1 MYDFLEGE
9 VAQRSAARLVLDVAG
24 VGYELSIPLGSSF
37 PSAGRARAWTHLVV
51 REDAHML
58 FGFSEREARELFRLL
73 ISVSGVGPVMGLT
86 ILSGL
91 AREALLAAIAEG
103 DVETLTRIKGVG
115 PKTAGQIVLDLKD
128 KAAKLRRA
136 GPALGEPGEPGV
148 LRPQARPDALVEDAV
163 AALTSIGYSEKEAR
177 KSVERAS
184 AKGAKKDLET
194 LLRAALAG

>member
-24 VGYELSIPLGSSF
+24 VGYELAIPLGSSF
-37 PSAGRARAWTHLVV
+37 PSAGRARAWTHMVV
-51 REDAHML
+51 REDAHLL
-58 FGFSEREARELFRLL
+58 FGFSERETRELFRLL
-73 ISVSGVGPVMGLT
+73 ISVGGVGPVMGLT
-86 ILSGL
+86 ILSGI

-103 DVETLTRIKGVG
+103 DVDALTRIKGVG

-136 GPALGEPGEPGV
+136 GASPSETGV
-148 LRPQARPDALVEDAV
+148 LQPQPRADALVEDAV

-184 AKGAKKDLET
+184 AKGARKDLET

>member
-9 VAQRSAARLVLDVAG
+9 VAQRSAARLVLDVHG
-24 VGYELSIPLGSSF
+24 VGYELAIPVGSNF
-37 PSAGRARAWTHLVV
+37 PASGRTRAWTQLVV
-51 REDAHML
+51 REDAHLL

-73 ISVSGVGPVMGLT
+73 LSVGGVGPTTALT
-86 ILSGL
+86 ILSGI
-91 AREALLAAIAEG
+91 AREPLLAAIAEG

-136 GPALGEPGEPGV
+136 GATLAEPGV
-148 LRPQARPDALVEDAV
+148 LQPQPRPDALVEDAV
-163 AALTSIGYSEKEAR
+163 AALLSIGYTEKEAR

>member
-9 VAQRSAARLVLDVAG
+9 VAQRSAARLVLDVHG
-24 VGYELSIPLGSSF
+24 VGYELAIPVGSSF
-37 PSAGRARAWTHLVV
+37 PASGRTRAWTQLVV
-51 REDAHML
+51 REDAQLL

-73 ISVSGVGPVMGLT
+73 LSVGGVGPTIALT
-86 ILSGL
+86 ILSGI

-136 GPALGEPGEPGV
+136 GAALADPGM
-148 LRPQARPDALVEDAV
+148 LQPQPRPDGLVEDAV
-163 AALTSIGYSEKEAR
+163 AALTSIGYTEKEAR

-184 AKGAKKDLET
+184 ARGAKKDLET

>member
-1 MYDFLEGE
+1 VYDFLEGE
-9 VAQRSAARLVLDVAG
+9 VAQRSAARLVLDVGG
-24 VGYELSIPLGSSF
+24 VGYELAIPLGSSF
-37 PSAGRARAWTHLVV
+37 PAAGRARAWTHLVV

-136 GPALGEPGEPGV
+136 GAALGEPGV
-148 LRPQARPDALVEDAV
+148 LKPQARPDGLVEDAV
-163 AALTSIGYSEKEAR
+163 AALTSLVYSEKEAR

-184 AKGAKKDLET
+184 AKGGKQDLET

>member
-9 VAQRSAARLVLDVAG
+9 VAQRSAAHLVLDVGG
-24 VGYELSIPLGSSF
+24 VGYELAVPLGSSF

-51 REDAHML
+51 REDAHLL

-86 ILSGL
+86 ILSGI
-91 AREALLAAIAEG
+91 AREPLLAAIAEG
-103 DVETLTRIKGVG
+103 DVDALTCIKGVG

-128 KAAKLRRA
+128 KAAKLRKA
-136 GPALGEPGEPGV
+136 GTPLADPGLLQPV
-148 LRPQARPDALVEDAV
+148 ARGDALLEDAV
-163 AALTSIGYSEKEAR
+163 AALLSIGYSEKEAR
-177 KSVERAS
+177 KSVERAAS
-184 AKGAKKDLET
+184 KGGKKDLET

>member
-1 MYDFLEGE
+1 MFDFLEGE
-9 VAQRSAARLVLDVAG
+9 VASRSAARLVLDVGG
-24 VGYELSIPLGSSF
+24 VGYELSVPVGSSF
-37 PSAGRARAWTHLVV
+37 PSSGRARAWTHLVI
-51 REDAHML
+51 REDAHL
-58 FGFSEREARELFRLL
+58 FFGFSERETRELFRLL
-73 ISVSGVGPVMGLT
+73 LSVGGVGPTTALS
-86 ILSGL
+86 ILSGV

-103 DVETLTRIKGVG
+103 DVQALTRIKGVG

-136 GPALGEPGEPGV
+136 QPEAGLLQPV
-148 LRPQARPDALVEDAV
+148 ARGDALVEDAV
-163 AALTSIGYSEKEAR
+163 AALTSIGYTEKEAR

>member
-9 VAQRSAARLVLDVAG
+9 VAQRSAARLVLDVQG
-24 VGYELSIPLGSSF
+24 VGYELSIPVGSSF
-37 PSAGRARAWTHLVV
+37 PAAGRTRAWTHLVV

-73 ISVSGVGPVMGLT
+73 ISVGGVGPVMGLT
-86 ILSGL
+86 ILSGI
-91 AREALLAAIAEG
+91 AREELLAAIAEG
-103 DVETLTRIKGVG
+103 DVEALQRIKGVG
-115 PKTAGQIVLDLKD
+115 PKTAGQIVLDLRD

-136 GPALGEPGEPGV
+136 GGALAQPGV
-148 LRPQARPDALVEDAV
+148 LQPQPRADALVEDAV
-163 AALTSIGYSEKEAR
+163 AALLSIGYSEKEAR

>member
-9 VAQRSAARLVLDVAG
+9 VAQRSAAHLVLDVGG
-24 VGYELSIPLGSSF
+24 VGYEMSVPLGSAF
-37 PSAGRARAWTHLVV
+37 PAAGRVRAWTHLVV
-51 REDAHML
+51 REDAHQL

-86 ILSGL
+86 ILSGI
-91 AREALLAAIAEG
+91 AREPLLAAIAEG
-103 DVETLTRIKGVG
+103 DVPALTRIRGVG

-136 GPALGEPGEPGV
+136 SAERGV
-148 LRPQARPDALVEDAV
+148 LQPAPRGDALLEDAV

-177 KSVERAS
+177 KNVEKAAAR
-184 AKGAKKDLET
+184 GAQKDLET